1 MTVKEISDLPS
12 KKHRNIF
19 RYVKFREYNLMPNM
33 SVWTIMFYSTLPVS
47 LKRKNWITFFFFE
60 KDIIALDLIAYIR
73 WELQFNNI
81 SNSCR
86 VLHCITHMLYGKQY
100 IKVIS
105 GINEITSL
113 IFYFSIFK
121 KWNIFLLGRYFTLVK
136 DLVKCL
142 IILLSLSNRK

>member
-1 MTVKEISDLPS
+1 
-12 KKHRNIF
+12 
-19 RYVKFREYNLMPNM
+19 M

-47 LKRKNWITFFFFE
+47 LEKIGSLFFFFE

-113 IFYFSIFK
+113 IFYFSIF
-121 KWNIFLLGRYFTLVK
+121 
-136 DLVKCL
+136 
-142 IILLSLSNRK
+142 